1 MHRKIT
7 LAPFAVASDGTV
19 FANVAHLVGD
29 VAATKLIQHAQ
40 RMDGGLFI
48 GVAVSRQQKKSL
60 VLALDNAGA
69 ETIAKMGG
77 SRPRRDARSIRPS
90 SGRSR

>member
-1 MHRKIT
+1 MNRKIT

-29 VAATKLIQHAQ
+29 VAVTKLIQHAQ

-48 GVAVSRQQKKSL
+48 GVAVTRQQKKSL

-69 ETIAKMGG
+69 ETIAKMEGRRLRHPARER
-77 SRPRRDARSIRPS
+77 RPP